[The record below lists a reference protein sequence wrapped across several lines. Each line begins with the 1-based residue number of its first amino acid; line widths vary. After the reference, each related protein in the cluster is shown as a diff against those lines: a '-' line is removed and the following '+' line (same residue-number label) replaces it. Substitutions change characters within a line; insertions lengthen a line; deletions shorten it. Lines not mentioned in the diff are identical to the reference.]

1 MNSLQKRMGTQEYL
15 KVMGD
20 VQKRVRE
27 RREERKRKRRV
38 EAVADPERFGR
49 EKKRRN
55 DVKRVKRKEKG
66 AEHRGQRR
74 GW

>member
-1 MNSLQKRMGTQEYL
+1 MGALQKRMGTQEYL
-15 KVMGD
+15 RVMGE
-20 VQKRVRE
+20 VQKKVRE
-27 RREERKRKRRV
+27 RRDERRRKRKV
-38 EAVADPERFGR
+38 EAVADPERWGR

>member
-1 MNSLQKRMGTQEYL
+1 
-15 KVMGD
+15 
-20 VQKRVRE
+20 
-27 RREERKRKRRV
+27 V
-38 EAVADPERFGR
+38 EAVADPEKWGR

-55 DVKRVKRKEKG
+55 DVKRVKRKERG

>member
-1 MNSLQKRMGTQEYL
+1 MGE
-15 KVMGD
+15 
-20 VQKRVRE
+20 VQKAVRE
-27 RREERKRKRRV
+27 RRDERRRKRKV
-38 EAVADPERFGR
+38 EAVADPEKWGR